1 MPHPTATI
9 PRFVCALLAVGASP
23 STPAAGTPLRSLT
36 AVHAAARSL
45 SALASPVTR
54 ATYSYHLLLC
64 PGHTARTPLRIAAL
78 ALLALRSVRHMLP
91 PPFPP
96 FYRSTVSR
104 PRAPSQ
110 NKLLVVVFVFVLL
123 DIVAAHAVH
132 GELIVASR
140 ASASCDFV
148 SMKCSQRNAGGFA
161 QFCCQTAKF

>member
-9 PRFVCALLAVGASP
+9 PRFVCALLGVGASP

-36 AVHAAARSL
+36 AVHAAARSP

-110 NKLLVVVFVFVLL
+110 NKLLVVVFVLL